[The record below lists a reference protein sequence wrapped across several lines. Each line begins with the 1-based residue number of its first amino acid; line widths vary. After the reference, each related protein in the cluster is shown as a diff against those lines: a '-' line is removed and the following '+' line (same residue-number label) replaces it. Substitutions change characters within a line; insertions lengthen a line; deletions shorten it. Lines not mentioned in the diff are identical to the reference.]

1 MGKKLVMA
9 VSIAAILALAACS
22 EAPQT
27 TATPETQVQKEPP
40 KPTGPVDAQTAFYEM
55 YKPARTWAPDLLP
68 LTLGSGDAPGIKQED
83 GKFGKWTAVF
93 VSPSRREARTFTY
106 TVGQGVAA
114 GEEESWSG
122 ATPNSRPFQLIEFT
136 VNSDAAY
143 QTALKQA
150 QSWVKSHPGKEP
162 AFSLFNAS
170 RYPAPVWYILWGTKS
185 NGYGV
190 IVNAMTGAVVKGK

>member
-1 MGKKLVMA
+1 MDKKLLIA
-9 VSIAAILALAACS
+9 VALAAMVALAACS

-27 TATPETQVQKEPP
+27 TATQKTEVQKESP

-55 YKPARTWAPDLLP
+55 YKPARTWAADLLP
-68 LTLGSGDAPGIKQED
+68 LTLGSGDVAGMKPED

-93 VSPSRREARTFTY
+93 VSPSRRAARTFTY

-114 GEEESWSG
+114 GEEEAWSG
-122 ATPNSRPFQLIEFT
+122 ATPNSRPFQLVEFT

-143 QTALKQA
+143 QAALKPA
-150 QSWVKSHPGKEP
+150 ASWVKSHPGKEA

-185 NGYGV
+185 SGYGV
-190 IVNAMTGAVVKGK
+190 IVNAMNGAVVKGK